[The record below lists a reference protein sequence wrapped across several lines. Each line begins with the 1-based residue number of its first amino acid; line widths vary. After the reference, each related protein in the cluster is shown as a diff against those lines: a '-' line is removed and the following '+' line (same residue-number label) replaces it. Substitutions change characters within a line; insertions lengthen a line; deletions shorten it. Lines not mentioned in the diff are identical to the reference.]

1 MERIFT
7 QEELEIINQ
16 AEQLLKLRGVI
27 TEEGNPSALH
37 NLKLLI
43 TPFDKN
49 PSSPVTVD
57 GLISVANRLADKLHY
72 TSKAAKQLASSQLT
86 AAEMDNVQDFLHRK
100 PLVRL
105 DGTTEGGFH
114 NAVLLVEWL
123 RRYRF
128 AIDFNGLQKA
138 MEGFAYSQSTDPKQ
152 LLRWLESTTGSK
164 HYGKHSADDD
174 PNRKPGQLF
183 SEEQTSRLYVNG
195 RKNHSLDPEF
205 QKKPAA
211 PTLDASESSWK
222 QMADA
227 KLGSGGSHSGN
238 AALQEAYDNALVT
251 TSSYRQVF
259 EAVSK
264 VAKRLQVVRG

>member
-57 GLISVANRLADKLHY
+57 GLISVANRLADKFHY
-72 TSKAAKQLASSQLT
+72 TSKAAKQLALSRLT
-86 AAEMDNVQDFLHRK
+86 ADEMAELQDFLRRK
-100 PLVRL
+100 PLVKL
-105 DGTTEGGFH
+105 DGSYDGHH

-123 RRYRF
+123 RRYNYPIHF
-128 AIDFNGLQKA
+128 DALSKA
-138 MEGFAYSQSTDPKQ
+138 MEGFAYSQSQDPKQ
-152 LLRWLESTTGSK
+152 LLRWLESTTGPK

-195 RKNHSLDPEF
+195 RKNHSLDPEV
-205 QKKPAA
+205 QRKPAT
-211 PTLDASESSWK
+211 PVLDASESSWK
-222 QMADA
+222 QMADS
-227 KLGSGGSHSGN
+227 KLGTGGSHSGN